1 MGLGPQRTSEPL
13 EALEEGHF
21 LKTLGCD
28 AIKLVADL
36 VELVEDKEAI
46 DGRRL
51 LDGLELVWILFG

>member
-1 MGLGPQRTSEPL
+1 M
-13 EALEEGHF
+13 
-21 LKTLGCD
+21 KTLGCD